1 MYKHVKEWRITMTY
15 GPIDFLA
22 LEFKNEKLKG
32 EILPA
37 LFDLVKKKIVKVV
50 DLVIIQKN
58 EDGSH
63 QALEM
68 NQLGPDMIGIFDPL
82 HVEASGLIQV
92 EDIEGLAE
100 VMENGTTA
108 AAMLFENLWAVKF
121 KNAVVRAN
129 GKVLEQVRIPSEDV
143 EEALAKI
150 SYAEQ
155 PA

>member
-1 MYKHVKEWRITMTY
+1 MTY

-37 LFDLVKKKIVKVV
+37 LFDLVKKKIVKVI

-63 QALEM
+63 QALEI
-68 NQLGPDMIGIFDPL
+68 NQLGPDLIGVFDPL

-108 AAMLFENLWAVKF
+108 AAMLFENLWAIKF
-121 KNAVVRAN
+121 KNAVVRAD
-129 GKVLEQVRIPSEDV
+129 GKVLEQARIPHEAV

>member
-1 MYKHVKEWRITMTY
+1 MI
-15 GPIDFLA
+15 
-22 LEFKNEKLKG
+22 
-32 EILPA
+32 
-37 LFDLVKKKIVKVV
+37 

-58 EDGSH
+58 EDGSYK
-63 QALEM
+63 ALEM
-68 NQLGPDMIGIFDPL
+68 NQLGPDLMGIFDPL

-108 AAMLFENLWAVKF
+108 AALLFENLWAVKF

-129 GKVLEQVRIPSEDV
+129 GKVLEQVRIPHEDV
-143 EEALAKI
+143 VEALAKI
-150 SYAEQ
+150 SKAEQ